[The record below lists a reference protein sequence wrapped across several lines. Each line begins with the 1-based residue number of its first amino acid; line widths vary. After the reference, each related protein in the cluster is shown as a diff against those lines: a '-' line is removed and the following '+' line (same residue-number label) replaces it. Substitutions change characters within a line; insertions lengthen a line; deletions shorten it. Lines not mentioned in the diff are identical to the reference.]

1 MSEKKLYKDKANA
14 KLSGV
19 IAGLAN
25 ITGIDVG
32 TLRLLFVGLVIFT
45 GGFPGVFFYI
55 IAAIVL
61 DDKPTSIEQ

>member
-1 MSEKKLYKDKANA
+1 MAQKQLYKDKANA

-25 ITGIDVG
+25 LTDIDVG

-45 GGFPGVFFYI
+45 GLFPGVFFYI
-55 IAAIVL
+55 IAAVVL
-61 DDKPTSIEQ
+61 DDKPTA

>member
-1 MSEKKLYKDKANA
+1 MEQKKLYKDKEHA
-14 KLSGV
+14 KLAGV

-32 TLRLLFVGLVIFT
+32 TLRLLFAGLVIFT
-45 GGFPGVFFYI
+45 GIFPGVIFYI

-61 DDKPTSIEQ
+61 DDRPAA